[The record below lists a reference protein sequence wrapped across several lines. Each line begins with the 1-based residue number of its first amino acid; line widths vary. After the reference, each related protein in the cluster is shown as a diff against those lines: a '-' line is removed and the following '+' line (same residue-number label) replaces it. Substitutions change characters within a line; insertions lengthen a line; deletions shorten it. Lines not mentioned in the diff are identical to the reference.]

1 MANDYDY
8 IIIGSGFGGSVAA
21 LRLAE
26 KGYRVAVIEQG
37 RRYYPED
44 FPRTNWNLRKFLWM
58 PWIGLYGIQAMTILK
73 DVFVLHGTGVGG
85 GSLVYAANLIEPPD
99 EVFDDPHW
107 GGPGWKDRLAPY
119 YDRARQMLGVTA
131 QEVISPA
138 DEQLRECAADIGRAD
153 TFHCND
159 VGIYF
164 GEPEVT
170 VPDPY
175 FKGQGPDR
183 TGCNLCAG
191 CMVGCRYG
199 SKNTLDLNYLYLAEQ
214 LGVNIIPEHRVV
226 TVKPAARSSY
236 EVVARKLTGLPGPKR
251 IWRAGGVVFSAGTL
265 GTVKLLQYCRLQGWL
280 PDISDQLGHFVRTNS
295 EALLGI
301 QAPDRRID
309 YAQGIA
315 ISSGIYPDDSTHIEA
330 VRYAKGQNLMYLLGT
345 VLTGGGKPWP
355 RPLRFLGNVIRHP
368 FHFLSGFWPFHRAE
382 RSTVLLVMQ
391 KISNWLRLEYRRRW
405 WRLGGRGLTTN
416 WHTRQPVPSHIPLA
430 NEFAV
435 RMAKKQGGKPYSVLP
450 EVILDTSST
459 AHIMGGCIMA
469 DSPEQGVTDFNGQIH
484 GYDNLYVVD
493 GSLVAANLGVNPSLT
508 ITAVAEYVM
517 DQFPEKGAS

>member
-1 MANDYDY
+1 MAHDYDY

-26 KGYRVAVIEQG
+26 KGYRVAVIEKG
-37 RRYYPED
+37 RRYRPGD

-85 GSLVYAANLIEPPD
+85 GSLVYAANLLEPPD
-99 EVFDDPHW
+99 EVFEDPHW
-107 GGPGWKDRLAPY
+107 GGPGWKDKLAPY
-119 YDRARQMLGVTA
+119 YDRARQMLGVVS

-138 DEQLRECAADIGRAD
+138 DEQLRECAAEIGRAD
-153 TFHCND
+153 TFHTND

-170 VPDPY
+170 VPDP
-175 FKGQGPDR
+175 FFDGQGPDR

-191 CMVGCRYG
+191 CMVGCRLG
-199 SKNTLDLNYLYLAEQ
+199 SKNSLDLNYLHLAEQ
-214 LGVNIIPEHRVV
+214 LGVTIIPEHRVTIV
-226 TVKPAARSSY
+226 RPAVRGGY
-236 EVVARKLTGLPGPKR
+236 EVVARQVTGLRSPKR
-251 IWRAGGVVFSAGTL
+251 TWRAGGVVFSGGTL
-265 GTVKLLQYCRLQGWL
+265 GTVKLLQSCKLQGWL
-280 PDISDQLGHFVRTNS
+280 PHISDQLGHFVRTNS
-295 EALLGI
+295 EALLGV
-301 QAPDRRID
+301 QAPDRRIN

-315 ISSGIYPDDSTHIEA
+315 ISSGIYPDDDTHIEA

-355 RPLRFLGNVIRHP
+355 RPLRYLANIVRHP
-368 FHFLSGFWPFHRAE
+368 FHFLSGLWPFHRAE

-405 WRLGGRGLTTN
+405 WRLGGLGLTSN
-416 WHTRQPVPSHIPLA
+416 WHTRQPVPSYIPVA

-435 RMAKKQGGKPYSVLP
+435 RMARKQGGKAYSILP
-450 EVILDTSST
+450 EVVLDTSST

-469 DSPEQGVTDFNGQIH
+469 DSPEAGVTDFTGKIH

-508 ITAVAEYVM
+508 IAAVAEYVM
-517 DQFPEKGAS
+517 DRFPEKEAA